1 MRLKLTIV
9 VTTMVEQIRLVE
21 LIDSSSD
28 YLKDGH
34 LMLNPIES
42 NMNECYF
49 DGIQTREQSNR
60 SRSVGPKYYFVVVPL
75 SARSKAQSN
84 TNNGDGLLV
93 YGRQQSVQ
101 MRLRVYSEATK
112 QQTDQPKGPV
122 IRRIRERDIEVPRFS
137 TFILAPEQS
146 DLVDLF
152 TEEDSATS
160 GPSDEQHLQHAK
172 KSLMD
177 LVQQVSAG
185 QRAERNNRRNTLKMS
200 FKLHDKGKVA
210 QVSYLPVGPVVLIK
224 SEELDSNQF
233 FIDTHAINRHWS
245 GSMRTF
251 CASD

>member
-1 MRLKLTIV
+1 MRLKLMIV

-34 LMLNPIES
+34 LMLNPTIES
-42 NMNECYF
+42 DMNESYF

-60 SRSVGPKYYFVVVPL
+60 SRSVVGPKYYFVVVPL
-75 SARSKAQSN
+75 NARTKAPSD
-84 TNNGDGLLV
+84 TNNNDGQLS
-93 YGRQQSVQ
+93 YSRQQSVQ
-101 MRLRVYSEATK
+101 MRLRVYSEAIR
-112 QQTDQPKGPV
+112 QQSDQPKGPA

-172 KSLMD
+172 RSLMD
-177 LVQQVSAG
+177 LVEQVSAG
-185 QRAERNNRRNTLKMS
+185 QRAERNSTRKTLKMS

-210 QVSYLPVGPVVLIK
+210 QVS
-224 SEELDSNQF
+224 
-233 FIDTHAINRHWS
+233 
-245 GSMRTF
+245 
-251 CASD
+251 